1 MMPVHFC
8 PSDKAAVLIAWG
20 RRKHQNHQG
29 ECHTEVSNISNINID
44 TVKFFFFFLS
54 VTLSSRAQLMI
65 RPKKN
70 LLLRKLKGR
79 NARKGKSNIMIIT
92 VP

>member
-8 PSDKAAVLIAWG
+8 PSDKAPVLIAWG
-20 RRKHQNHQG
+20 KRKHQNHQG
-29 ECHTEVSNISNINID
+29 ECHTEVSNINID
-44 TVKFFFFFLS
+44 TVKFFFFLS

>member
-29 ECHTEVSNISNINID
+29 ECHTEVSNINID
-44 TVKFFFFFLS
+44 TVKFFFSISDFKQQ
-54 VTLSSRAQLMI
+54 SSANDKTKEEFATQEI
-65 RPKKN
+65 EGQKCQ
-70 LLLRKLKGR
+70 
-79 NARKGKSNIMIIT
+79 KGKI
-92 VP
+92 